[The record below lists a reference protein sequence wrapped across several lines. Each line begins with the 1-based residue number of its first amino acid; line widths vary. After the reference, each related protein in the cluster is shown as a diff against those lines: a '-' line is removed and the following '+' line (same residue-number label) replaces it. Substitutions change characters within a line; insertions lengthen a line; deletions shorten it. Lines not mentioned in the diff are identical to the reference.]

1 MKINI
6 SDRAF
11 NSPASAIRKLVPL
24 ADKAKKKGIKVYH
37 LNIGQPDLETPKP
50 IINAIKKFSLDTLEY
65 APSEGMHETISAW
78 QKFYHDKSVKFDHSD
93 IIVTSGG
100 SEGLILAFLTV
111 ADPGEE
117 LLVFEPFYT
126 SYAIM
131 AAMGNIILKALPTE
145 VEDGYH
151 LPPKSV
157 IEKAISKK
165 TRGIVLC
172 NPNNPT
178 GTMYTPD
185 EVRMIAGIA
194 LKHNLFI
201 ISDETYQEIVFDDKK
216 VLPFMSFPKLHNQLI
231 VTDSVSKRF
240 NSCGARI
247 GCVACKNKEV
257 MSAIMR
263 FAQARLSV
271 ATVDQLA
278 LVPVLT
284 NSHKYTDLVKKN
296 YKKRRDM
303 VVAELRNIKGVSFVI
318 PEGAFYIMP
327 RIPVDDSDK
336 FAEFLL
342 SNFSDRKETVMI
354 APATGFYKNPQ
365 KGKDKIRIAYVLSE
379 DKLQRAIR
387 LLGMA
392 LEKYNRKT

>member
-1 MKINI
+1 MKIDI
-6 SDRAF
+6 SVRAL

-50 IINAIKKFSLDTLEY
+50 IINAIRKFALDTLEY
-65 APSEGMHETISAW
+65 APSEGMHETIAAW
-78 QKFYHDKSVKFDHSD
+78 QKFYHDKSVKFDD
-93 IIVTSGG
+93 NEIIVTSGG
-100 SEGLILAFLTV
+100 SEGLIMAFLTV

-131 AAMGNIILKALPTE
+131 AAMGNVILKALPTE
-145 VEDGYH
+145 VENGYH
-151 LPPKSV
+151 LPSKTV

-185 EVRMIAGIA
+185 EVKMIADIA

-216 VLPFMSFPKLHNQLI
+216 VLPFMSIPKLHNQLI
-231 VTDSVSKRF
+231 ITDSVSKRF

-247 GCVACKNKEV
+247 GCVASKNKEV

-278 LVPVLT
+278 LIPVLS
-284 NSHKYTDLVKKN
+284 NSRKYTEQVKKN

-303 VVAELRNIKGVSFVI
+303 VVGELRKIKGVSFVI

-327 RIPVDDSDK
+327 RIPVKDSDK

-342 SNFSDRKETVMI
+342 SDFSDHGETVMI
-354 APATGFYKNPQ
+354 APATGFYKDPQ

-392 LEKYNRKT
+392 LEKYNH